1 MNAKSEHLLEKIS
14 RLDTSGQQHYPKSRK
29 VYVEG
34 SRADLKVP
42 MREISL
48 TATQTEAGIEENPPI
63 RVYDTSGI
71 YSDTD
76 ATQHVGE
83 GDGDGDG

>member
-14 RLDTSGQQHYPKSRK
+14 RLDTSGQQHYPSSRK

-63 RVYDTSGI
+63 RVYDTFGHST
-71 YSDTD
+71 SDK
-76 ATQHVGE
+76 
-83 GDGDGDG
+83 

>member
-14 RLDTSGQQHYPKSRK
+14 RLDTSGQQHYPNSCK

-48 TATQTEAGIEENPPI
+48 TATQTEFGIEENPPI

-76 ATQHVGE
+76 STI
-83 GDGDGDG
+83 D